1 MRRISLVI
9 VAMLTGSFML
19 PAQLPD
25 PLKLPDVATPDRK
38 PPGPPPLGNFKPDKR
53 VPGPL
58 PLGKEPNNEVR
69 RERKKRPHL
78 KKHDVKPDVKRHKRA
93 HKD

>member
-1 MRRISLVI
+1 MRKISLVI
-9 VAMLTGSFML
+9 TAMLTGIFML
-19 PAQLPD
+19 PAQSPD

-58 PLGKEPNNEVR
+58 PLGQESNNEVR
-69 RERKKRPHL
+69 RGRNKRPHQ
-78 KKHDVKPDVKRHKRA
+78 KKHDVKRPKRA